1 MQLALLR
8 RRLPRCRCE
17 CHPTKET
24 GARRW
29 RGGCAFLHA
38 APDASPDTAPD
49 SALDAAIDAARCAT
63 GAALA
68 TSVVGV
74 FYYTPG
80 SDEHGPRFLTGG
92 PGAAPGGGFEER
104 VGVYARTEGGHFL

>member
-8 RRLPRCRCE
+8 RRLPRRRCE

-49 SALDAAIDAARCAT
+49 SALDAAIDAARRCAT
-63 GAALA
+63 GAALRH
-68 TSVVGV
+68 VGRRRV
-74 FYYTPG
+74 LFSG
-80 SDEHGPRFLTGG
+80 ASGEGKWETGQRQ
-92 PGAAPGGGFEER
+92 GA
-104 VGVYARTEGGHFL
+104 